1 MGALSLGSL
10 HTEGRDHRCVGKGGE
25 DLEEDCRMLWL
36 KNEARKSDMD
46 GVEVGMRESGQ
57 YMVQVLRY
65 ICFLREA

>member
-1 MGALSLGSL
+1 MFG
-10 HTEGRDHRCVGKGGE
+10 ERGE
-25 DLEEDCRMLWL
+25 DLEEECRMLWL

-46 GVEVGMRESGQ
+46 GVEVGMRESGL